1 MYLKVKRFM
10 ITRYYIYYN
19 LILTIIYLGFFMKG
33 KIVII
38 QPLLYVEDM
47 LDSRHSVW
55 FLPHYGTI
63 PGYSIW

>member
-47 LDSRHSVW
+47 LDSRHSV
-55 FLPHYGTI
+55 
-63 PGYSIW
+63 